1 MKTTDKILA
10 QAVRVR
16 ACPSLGYGPT
26 AKIKITAQ
34 AYFCGGNAHPH
45 FSVTA
50 EIYRPGGPRDCEACG
65 CLHDEAVKFWPAIKP
80 IVALHLSNADDGEPM
95 HGEGNGWYFMAGALG
110 GAGERYH
117 GGNSER
123 QHWKGEG
130 KKEFDGY
137 RFSTPDECLV
147 ILAEH
152 LRVSVEECAALRER
166 LVACAQAEADLNFTP
181 DWKLVRA
188 EFGKFVDAQRE
199 RWAAEAV
206 AGLALIRSLSR
217 ESEPV
222 AA

>member
-1 MKTTDKILA
+1 MNTNDKILA
-10 QAVRVR
+10 QASITR
-16 ACPSLGYGPT
+16 ACPSLGHGEA
-26 AKIKITAQ
+26 AKITVKAQ
-34 AYFCGGNAHPH
+34 AYFCGGNQHPH

-50 EIYRPGGPRDCEACG
+50 TVFVPGRRDCESCG
-65 CLHDEAVKFWPAIKP
+65 CLHEEAARFWPAIKP
-80 IVALHLSNADDGEPM
+80 IIALHLSNADDGVLM

-147 ILAEH
+147 ILADH
-152 LRVSVEECAALRER
+152 LRVSVEECAALRVR
-166 LVACAQAEADLNFTP
+166 LLDVAKAEADVNFVP

-188 EFGKFVDAQRE
+188 EFGAFVDAQRE
-199 RWAAEAV
+199 RWAAEAK
-206 AGLALIRSLSR
+206 AGLELIRSLSR